1 MKTGKSLMELAA
13 ELERQFQSKKDYT
26 VGAQRLNMGVDKS
39 TNQVIL
45 NGVNGG
51 MPLKPIA
58 HQQLAS
64 TLQIPK
70 PYYDRM
76 KETDPELLAHNVNT
90 WLQRTPAKDRKLV
103 RTMDGEVRA
112 LLSDSY
118 RPLDNMEL
126 AMSVIPIMK
135 ETESR
140 IESTDVTDSRLY
152 IKAVSE
158 RVRGEVVVG
167 DVVQAGMVISNSE
180 VGLGSLSVQYL
191 DFRLVCL
198 NGMIRERAIRKA
210 HLGRTAR
217 GVDQIEDAQEYFRD
231 ETRAL
236 NDAAFFSSVGDVVRG
251 MFDKERFERRLRQY
265 AGIAEIEI
273 ADPVAT
279 IELTSKK
286 FGFNEEERKA
296 VFANFVRGGMSN
308 GWGLANAITRTAQDL
323 PSYDRS
329 TEFEKFGGDVIELKE
344 SDWKVLTPSAK
355 A

>member
-1 MKTGKSLMELAA
+1 MELES
-13 ELERQFQSKKDYT
+13 ELERQSNTKRDYT
-26 VGAQRLNMGVDKS
+26 IGAQRLSMAVDKS
-39 TNQVIL
+39 TDQVVLHGI
-45 NGVNGG
+45 NGG

-70 PYYDRM
+70 TYYDRM
-76 KETDPELLAHNVNT
+76 AANDPELLAHNVNT
-90 WLQRTPAKDRKLV
+90 WLKQTPPKERKLV
-103 RTMDGEVRA
+103 RTLDGEVRA

-126 AMSVIPIMK
+126 ALAVLPIMH
-135 ETESR
+135 ETQSR
-140 IESTDVTDSRLY
+140 VESTQVTDSRLY

-217 GVDQIEDAQEYFRD
+217 GADQIEDAQEYFRD

-251 MFDKERFERRLRQY
+251 MFDKERFEKRLRQY

-273 ADPVAT
+273 PDPVQT

-296 VFANFVRGGMSN
+296 IFSNFVKGGDSTA
-308 GWGLANAITRTAQDL
+308 WGLANAITRTAQDL

-329 TEFEKFGGDVIELKE
+329 TEFEKFGGDVIELTQA
-344 SDWKVLTPSAK
+344 DWKILTPSAK